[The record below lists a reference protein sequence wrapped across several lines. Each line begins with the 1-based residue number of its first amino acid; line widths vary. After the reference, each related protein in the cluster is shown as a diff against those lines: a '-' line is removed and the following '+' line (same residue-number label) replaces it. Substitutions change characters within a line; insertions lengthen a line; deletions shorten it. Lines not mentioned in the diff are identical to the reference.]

1 MNNEQKEVIEHLVY
15 QLELSVMNNL
25 ESYEHTEYVNGI
37 EVVSEISREK
47 HLELIMKWCAQ
58 ELKNNFQLERRIK
71 MNWEIKDLM
80 CDIEV
85 IKQKI
90 NDVATK
96 HAWFVE
102 DRFVKNELET
112 KREHINFSASYLE
125 HRIQNEHTVEL
136 LQVYLKEFDE
146 LIQKFHEIEKASSDV
161 SLATESDDA
170 KNSIKVA
177 E

>member
-1 MNNEQKEVIEHLVY
+1 MKMYLTYICLVSLLTILLLAISNMY
-15 QLELSVMNNL
+15 VAFSVYGMMVTYGFNL
-25 ESYEHTEYVNGI
+25 TGG
-37 EVVSEISREK
+37 
-47 HLELIMKWCAQ
+47 
-58 ELKNNFQLERRIK
+58 
-71 MNWEIKDLM
+71 
-80 CDIEV
+80 
-85 IKQKI
+85 
-90 NDVATK
+90 
-96 HAWFVE
+96 
-102 DRFVKNELET
+102 LET

-170 KNSIKVA
+170 KKLKIT